1 MIHLKRLR
9 VVLKYRLLALI
20 PSPSARDDPMNSEPR
35 FWITLGILG
44 LWFLAFA
51 AVSIYSG
58 EFNITNGEIA
68 LGAVGDV
75 VITRAHDPEAFWRVV
90 IVEQLGTGCFLLY
103 LSYRLARIG
112 G

>member
-20 PSPSARDDPMNSEPR
+20 PSPSARDDAMNGETR
-35 FWITLGILG
+35 FRIILLILG
-44 LWFLAFA
+44 FWFLAFA
-51 AVSIYSG
+51 TVSIYSG

-68 LGAVGDV
+68 LGGVGDV
-75 VITRAHDPEAFWRVV
+75 VITRAHDPDAFWREV
-90 IVEQLGTGCFLLY
+90 IMEFGVGCFLLY
-103 LSYRLARIG
+103 VSHRLARTG